1 MEGCPMNVLTP
12 QFAPATTQALDAL
25 IRSAA
30 SYKAMVLLWQG
41 RIARRQTA
49 PWGEAYC
56 RQCEEFWTGELARTL
71 TLIIEGTEADI
82 LAHAPATQAVQP

>member
-1 MEGCPMNVLTP
+1 MNAPTP

-30 SYKAMVLLWQG
+30 SHKAMVLLWQG

-56 RQCEEFWTGELARTL
+56 RECEAFWQGELVRAL
-71 TLIIEGTEADI
+71 TLIIGGTEAET
-82 LAHAPATQAVQP
+82 LAHTPATQQAQQAQP

>member
-1 MEGCPMNVLTP
+1 MNAITP

-30 SYKAMVLLWQG
+30 SAKATVLLWQG

-56 RQCEEFWTGELARTL
+56 RECEAFWQGELVRAL
-71 TLIIEGTEADI
+71 TLIIGGTEAEI
-82 LAHAPATQAVQP
+82 LAHTPAMQAVQP

>member
-1 MEGCPMNVLTP
+1 MNAITP

-49 PWGEAYC
+49 PWGEGYC
-56 RQCEEFWTGELARTL
+56 RECQAFWQGELVRAL
-71 TLIIEGTEADI
+71 TLIIGGTEADI
-82 LAHAPATQAVQP
+82 LAYAPATQQAQP

>member
-1 MEGCPMNVLTP
+1 MNAPMP

-41 RIARRQTA
+41 RIARRQTS
-49 PWGEAYC
+49 PWGEAHC
-56 RQCEEFWTGELARTL
+56 RECEDFWTGELARTL
-71 TLIIEGTEADI
+71 RLIIEGTEADI
-82 LAHAPATQAVQP
+82 LAHTPATVEVQP

>member
-1 MEGCPMNVLTP
+1 MNAITP

-41 RIARRQTA
+41 RIARRQTS
-49 PWGEAYC
+49 PWGEAHC
-56 RQCEEFWTGELARTL
+56 RECQAFWQGELVRAL
-71 TLIIEGTEADI
+71 TLIIEGTEADL
-82 LAHAPATQAVQP
+82 LAHTPATQTVQP

>member
-1 MEGCPMNVLTP
+1 MKALTP
-12 QFAPATTQALDAL
+12 QFAPASTQALDTL
-25 IRSAA
+25 IRSAI
-30 SYKAMVLLWQG
+30 SYKATALLWQD

-71 TLIIEGTEADI
+71 ALIIKGTEADI
-82 LAHAPATQAVQP
+82 MAHARATPEAQP

>member
-1 MEGCPMNVLTP
+1 MNAITP

-25 IRSAA
+25 IRSAI
-30 SYKAMVLLWQG
+30 SYKAMALLWQG

-56 RQCEEFWTGELARTL
+56 QQCEAFWQGELVRAL
-71 TLIIEGTEADI
+71 TLIIGGTEAEM
-82 LAHAPATQAVQP
+82 LAHTPATQAVQP

>member
-1 MEGCPMNVLTP
+1 MNAPMP
-12 QFAPATTQALDAL
+12 QFTPATTQALDAL

-56 RQCEEFWTGELARTL
+56 RQCEDFWTGELVRAL
-71 TLIIEGTEADI
+71 TLIIGGTQADI
-82 LAHAPATQAVQP
+82 MAYTPAMQAVKP

>member
-1 MEGCPMNVLTP
+1 MNAPMP

-30 SYKAMVLLWQG
+30 SCKAMVLLWQG

-56 RQCEEFWTGELARTL
+56 RQCEAFWQGELVRAL
-71 TLIIEGTEADI
+71 TLIIGGTEADL
-82 LAHAPATQAVQP
+82 LAHTPATQAVQP

>member
-1 MEGCPMNVLTP
+1 MNAITP

-41 RIARRQTA
+41 RIARRQTS
-49 PWGEAYC
+49 PWGEAHC
-56 RQCEEFWTGELARTL
+56 RQCEAFWQGELVRAL

-82 LAHAPATQAVQP
+82 LTHTPATQAAQP

>member
-1 MEGCPMNVLTP
+1 MNAPMP

-49 PWGEAYC
+49 PWGEAHC
-56 RQCEEFWTGELARTL
+56 RQCEAFWQGELARAL

-82 LAHAPATQAVQP
+82 LAHTPATQEAQP

>member
-1 MEGCPMNVLTP
+1 MNAPMP
-12 QFAPATTQALDAL
+12 QFAPSTTQALDAL

-30 SYKAMVLLWQG
+30 SHKAMVLLWQR

-56 RQCEEFWTGELARTL
+56 RQCEEFWQGELVRAL
-71 TLIIEGTEADI
+71 TLIIGGTEADI
-82 LAHAPATQAVQP
+82 LAHTPATQQAQP

>member
-1 MEGCPMNVLTP
+1 MNAITQ

-30 SYKAMVLLWQG
+30 SYKATVLLWQG
-41 RIARRQTA
+41 HIARRQTA

-56 RQCEEFWTGELARTL
+56 RQCEAFWQGELVRAL
-71 TLIIEGTEADI
+71 TLIIGGTEADI
-82 LAHAPATQAVQP
+82 LAHTPATQAVQP

>member
-1 MEGCPMNVLTP
+1 MNALMP

-30 SYKAMVLLWQG
+30 SYKAMALLWQG
-41 RIARRQTA
+41 RIARRQTS

-56 RQCEEFWTGELARTL
+56 RQCEAFWTGELVRAV
-71 TLIIEGTEADI
+71 TLIIGGTEADI
-82 LAHAPATQAVQP
+82 LAHTPATQEAQP

>member
-1 MEGCPMNVLTP
+1 MNAITP

-30 SYKAMVLLWQG
+30 SYKAMALLWQG
-41 RIARRQTA
+41 RIASRQSGA
-49 PWGEAYC
+49 WGEAYC
-56 RQCEEFWTGELARTL
+56 RQCEAFWTGELARTL

-82 LAHAPATQAVQP
+82 LAHTPATQQAQP

>member
-1 MEGCPMNVLTP
+1 MNAITP

-30 SYKAMVLLWQG
+30 SHKAMVLLWQG

-56 RQCEEFWTGELARTL
+56 RECQAFWQGELVRAL
-71 TLIIEGTEADI
+71 TLIIEGTETDI
-82 LAHAPATQAVQP
+82 LAHTPATQEAQP

>member
-1 MEGCPMNVLTP
+1 MNAITP

-30 SYKAMVLLWQG
+30 SHKAMVLLWQG

-56 RQCEEFWTGELARTL
+56 RQCEAFWQGELVRVL
-71 TLIIEGTEADI
+71 TLIIGGTEADL
-82 LAHAPATQAVQP
+82 LAHVPATQEAQP

>member
-1 MEGCPMNVLTP
+1 MNAITP

-41 RIARRQTA
+41 RIARRQTS
-49 PWGEAYC
+49 PWGEAHC
-56 RQCEEFWTGELARTL
+56 RQCEAFWQGELVRAL
-71 TLIIEGTEADI
+71 TLIIGGTEADL
-82 LAHAPATQAVQP
+82 LAHTPATQEAQP